1 MNKQIFGTYIAENR
15 KQLGMTQAQLA
26 DRLHV
31 TDKAVSKWER
41 GLSYPDVTLL
51 EPLAEAL
58 SVSIDALLRCRMPAD
73 EGKEQTMTE
82 ERNSEPIQTVM
93 EISKETVQR
102 KKLGSKLLAAQEAKH
117 HHEVNC
123 AKVDM
128 IYVEQM
134 PGSENSGEY
143 ICVVGYEGKLLYLHY
158 DGGLSDK
165 ELLPPDTSWEDSE
178 NIGLRPGIEWTQSY
192 LRFTYDDRT
201 GGGELTG
208 IVGQTTQTS
217 MPVAVDNIET
227 AKPLFGLENTCLMRE
242 GNGNLLFYRPSEHQG
257 GARTLYDA
265 NIFFRLPKTLAD
277 IGYTIADC
285 DGDGVNELL
294 VKTDWDYKPLVA
306 YDYADGQVTSTWY
319 DILPDWAAAVF
330 RE

>member
-1 MNKQIFGTYIAENR
+1 M
-15 KQLGMTQAQLA
+15 
-26 DRLHV
+26 
-31 TDKAVSKWER
+31 
-41 GLSYPDVTLL
+41 
-51 EPLAEAL
+51 
-58 SVSIDALLRCRMPAD
+58 
-73 EGKEQTMTE
+73 
-82 ERNSEPIQTVM
+82 
-93 EISKETVQR
+93 
-102 KKLGSKLLAAQEAKH
+102 
-117 HHEVNC
+117 
-123 AKVDM
+123 
-128 IYVEQM
+128 EQM

-165 ELLPPDTSWEDSE
+165 ELLPPDRIWENSG
-178 NIGLRPGIEWTQSY
+178 NINFRPGIEWTQSY

-208 IVGQTTQTS
+208 IVGQTTQTA

-227 AKPLFGLENTCLMRE
+227 EKPLFGLENTCLMRE
-242 GNGNLLFYRPSEHQG
+242 GNGNLLFYRPSEHQS

-265 NIFFRLPKTLAD
+265 NIIFRLPKTLAD

-319 DILPDWAAAVF
+319 DTLPDWSAAVF
-330 RE
+330 GE

>member
-1 MNKQIFGTYIAENR
+1 M
-15 KQLGMTQAQLA
+15 
-26 DRLHV
+26 
-31 TDKAVSKWER
+31 
-41 GLSYPDVTLL
+41 
-51 EPLAEAL
+51 
-58 SVSIDALLRCRMPAD
+58 
-73 EGKEQTMTE
+73 
-82 ERNSEPIQTVM
+82 
-93 EISKETVQR
+93 
-102 KKLGSKLLAAQEAKH
+102 
-117 HHEVNC
+117 
-123 AKVDM
+123 
-128 IYVEQM
+128 
-134 PGSENSGEY
+134 
-143 ICVVGYEGKLLYLHY
+143 GYEGKLLYLHY

-178 NIGLRPGIEWTQSY
+178 NIGLRPGILWTQSY

-208 IVGQTTQTS
+208 IVGQTTQTAV
-217 MPVAVDNIET
+217 PIVVDNIET

-265 NIFFRLPKTLAD
+265 KIFFRLPKTLAD

-319 DILPDWAAAVF
+319 DTLPDWAAAVF
-330 RE
+330 GE